1 MRDRAGRR
9 SDGRL
14 RDLATTP
21 HAGFAE
27 GVTMSARSRHAIPLA
42 IWLVCCSAAGA
53 GQETIA
59 RVAPAPSNM
68 ATETSGTPAAASL
81 PTYAY
86 ALAGGDKL
94 RVVVFGNADLGGD
107 FTIGGSGYI
116 SLPLIGEVDVRGL
129 TSTQLQERIST
140 RLADG
145 FLKEPRVTV
154 EVLTTRPYYILGE
167 VNRPGEYPFA
177 NGLTVLGAVAQAGG
191 YTYRAK
197 TRQVSIK
204 HAAESAETVHP
215 VTPTTMVA
223 PGDVI
228 RIKERWF

>member
-1 MRDRAGRR
+1 MFTRQWRKIYLAALLVSSSVAGHGQDQARPE
-9 SDGRL
+9 
-14 RDLATTP
+14 LAD
-21 HAGFAE
+21 
-27 GVTMSARSRHAIPLA
+27 
-42 IWLVCCSAAGA
+42 SAA
-53 GQETIA
+53 
-59 RVAPAPSNM
+59 
-68 ATETSGTPAAASL
+68 AAAAQS

-86 ALAGGDKL
+86 ALAGGDRL
-94 RVVVFGNADLGGD
+94 RVIVFGNPSLGGD
-107 FTIGGSGYI
+107 ITIGGSGYI

-129 TSTQLQERIST
+129 TSTQLQERISS

-145 FLKEPRVTV
+145 YLKEPRVTV
-154 EVLTTRPYYILGE
+154 ELLTTRPYYILGE

-197 TRQVSIK
+197 THQVLIK
-204 HAAESAETVHP
+204 HAAEAAEAVHP